1 MGGFNFI
8 SIEDI
13 DSDWVVHGVHVCWIT
28 TDGNILLWLWLKLQ
42 HQQLQKVKRG
52 VGGHN
57 LLQQKHNNM
66 DDKHFGWVG
75 LVACVLFQ
83 CH

>member
-28 TDGNILLWLWLKLQ
+28 TDGNILLWLKLQ
-42 HQQLQKVKRG
+42 HQQLQKVERG
-52 VGGHN
+52 LEVMFVAAKA
-57 LLQQKHNNM
+57 QQH
-66 DDKHFGWVG
+66 G
-75 LVACVLFQ
+75 Q
-83 CH
+83 

>member
-52 VGGHN
+52 VGGYN
-57 LLQQKHNNM
+57 LLQQKHNNISN
-66 DDKHFGWVG
+66 KNLGWVG